1 MTAAAR
7 DPDPNVARE
16 AIGNLQS
23 IGGPAAQGI
32 LLEILKRDGTAPDLR
47 AVAAQVLS
55 QLGGNAAEENATLI
69 QKLVTPTTYYG
80 DFGDAE

>member
-7 DPDPNVARE
+7 DPDPNVVRE

-32 LLEILKRDGTAPDLR
+32 LLEILRREGSAPDVR
-47 AVAAQVLS
+47 SVAAQVLS
-55 QLGGNAAEENATLI
+55 QLGGSAADENASLI
-69 QKLVTPTTYYG
+69 QKLATAPAFEG
-80 DFGDAE
+80 SE